1 MIKKLEAWLRNIVR
15 QEVAEE
21 VQTCRDDFH
30 GVAQRFEADAEAIE
44 TKFTADLK
52 KFESTFE
59 HALVDIETRI
69 TERLE
74 ELVTNTLERFDQKAQ
89 LIEQTIS
96 KELDHW
102 QTDEETRKADHAL
115 RHPKPARR

>member
-1 MIKKLEAWLRNIVR
+1 MKKKIEAWFRKIVR
-15 QEVAEE
+15 EE
-21 VQTCRDDFH
+21 VQIARDDFYS
-30 GVAQRFEADAEAIE
+30 VTQRFEAETEQIEARFE
-44 TKFTADLK
+44 TDLK
-52 KFESTFE
+52 KFESNFE
-59 HALVDIETRI
+59 HSIAALEGRI

-74 ELVTNTLERFDQKAQ
+74 ELVTSTLERFDAKAQ

-115 RHPKPARR
+115 RHPKPTRR